1 MKKLSIFIALISVLF
16 AQPVI
21 KVEGQ
26 ELLKSLAYT
35 QNSPYVKLYDW
46 YIGDGSIPI
55 VKWDPNGN
63 NWTPEG
69 FERKGSVYLSNN
81 GKITHTIVGDE
92 AKPGYWDLYML
103 GNKDKIIK
111 ATLSPNIATMENPSI
126 NIDKAFIKEK
136 IICEENSKLK
146 DTAYLINFPQKLS
159 FWIEEKTIISSQGN
173 KSDYIISYDKKP
185 ACVSKSAKKQKSISN
200 KVDNNTKEQIKFFL
214 NSFYKAGEKSFPAKA
229 LPYYTSKVDRYFSMK
244 NVTKEDILEDKIKYY
259 KKWTTRKY
267 NLKDFEIIDSHITN
281 SIRYYVVNTVVD
293 WNVTSAKGKSLQDTS
308 YNIITLIETDNGFL
322 IKSIK
327 SVGTSTVKIDEKQ
340 EVIPEEEWKSLNC
353 PLDSEVIYHGVCIDY
368 QKYLKLKE
376 SIAKKYKVINVSYND
391 TLNVRK
397 NPYATAYNKIAEL
410 LPDAKNIEII
420 ECVHNKRGTKWCKIQ
435 HTDYGYKI
443 LGWVVARCL
452 VLQEKT
458 YNSSTYRVV
467 KIPSNDTLSVRTNAG
482 IHNRKIGDLSYYAK
496 GIKIIKC
503 KNAPNGRR
511 WCKVS
516 HPSIITGWVRSKY
529 LRKE

>member
-1 MKKLSIFIALISVLF
+1 MKKIIVFIALISVLF

-327 SVGTSTVKIDEKQ
+327 SVGGTTDIELQSKEIPSINYEESLHYKSSTHAVKQKTISFQEKGIAISVTYPSFVKAGQKFKIRAEMINNTRNAKQGGLTLSFPDMRSMGGQILRNNFTSLKGYSTPNRIYNKRTRRTMITDYFMVEGWQ
-340 EVIPEEEWKSLNC
+340 SRVWKSGRTKYFTVELQA
-353 PLDSEVIYHGVCIDY
+353 PKGLDRLLV
-368 QKYLKLKE
+368 
-376 SIAKKYKVINVSYND
+376 
-391 TLNVRK
+391 NVR
-397 NPYATAYNKIAEL
+397 
-410 LPDAKNIEII
+410 
-420 ECVHNKRGTKWCKIQ
+420 G
-435 HTDYGYKI
+435 
-443 LGWVVARCL
+443 
-452 VLQEKT
+452 VLW
-458 YNSSTYRVV
+458 
-467 KIPSNDTLSVRTNAG
+467 I
-482 IHNRKIGDLSYYAK
+482 
-496 GIKIIKC
+496 
-503 KNAPNGRR
+503 
-511 WCKVS
+511 
-516 HPSIITGWVRSKY
+516 RSKY
-529 LRKE
+529 DTREIPKYSSLYDQQGFSVKQFSIRIQ